1 MNYQK
6 TTLDNGIR
14 VVSENHAESRCV
26 VTGLWVEV
34 GTRFEKFEQM
44 GISHLLEHMVF
55 KGTEK
60 YTALELA
67 RSLEARGGDIN
78 AFTAREHTCFHT
90 TSLKEDLPLCIDVLA
105 QLTAFARFEKNDFE
119 KEKRVIQQEIQMAM
133 DELEEYFYD
142 LYHERLYPKN
152 SLGYQ
157 ILGTVGSVDTLKV
170 EDVKSY
176 CDAHFIPENIII
188 AAAGAVNHE
197 ELVDYVQKSFKNKKW
212 SESKKGLQKFV
223 TPSHSQ
229 VREFYQKDCEQYHV
243 LVGLP
248 ACSYSSEDRF
258 NGYVLNTALG
268 GGMTSRLYQAIRE
281 DRGLVYSIFS
291 MLNTFTDTGFQ
302 TIYAGTEK
310 KNVNEVVDL
319 IHKELVNVRANGLP
333 SEDIEFF
340 KTQARGQIIIGSEDI
355 DNRMNSLAVN
365 EMVFRKYRSIDSVI
379 EDINK
384 VTVDS
389 VMKYINDKL
398 DIDKLNYFLMGP
410 EEIQGSIVVPTP

>member
-6 TTLDNGIR
+6 TTLDNGVR
-14 VVSENHAESRCV
+14 VVSENHADSRCV

-34 GTRFEKFEQM
+34 GTRFEKHEQM
-44 GISHLLEHMVF
+44 GVSHLLEHMVF

-60 YTALELA
+60 YSALDLA
-67 RSLEARGGDIN
+67 RCLEARGGDIN

-90 TSLKEDLPLCIDVLA
+90 TSLKEDLPLCIEVLA
-105 QLTAFARFEKNDFE
+105 QLTAFAKFDKKEFT
-119 KEKRVIQQEIQMAM
+119 KEKKVIQQEIQMAM

-142 LYHERLYPKN
+142 LYHERIYPNN

-157 ILGTVGSVDTLKV
+157 ILGTVDSVDSINV
-170 EDVKSY
+170 DDVKNY
-176 CDAHFIPENIII
+176 YDTHFVPENIII
-188 AAAGAVNHE
+188 AAAGAVNHQ
-197 ELVDYVQKSFKNKKW
+197 ELVAHVEKNFANKKW
-212 SESKKGLQKFV
+212 ANKKHNKKFT
-223 TPSHSQ
+223 TPRHEL
-229 VREFYQKDCEQYHV
+229 VREFYQKDCEQYHI

-248 ACSYSSEDRF
+248 ACSYSAENRF

-268 GGMTSRLYQAIRE
+268 GGMTSRLYQSVRE

-310 KNVNEVVDL
+310 KNVPEVIDL
-319 IHKELVNVRANGLP
+319 IRKEMINVKKNGL
-333 SEDIEFF
+333 SKDDIEFF
-340 KTQARGQIIIGSEDI
+340 KTQAKGQIIIGSEDI

-365 EMVFRKYRSIDSVI
+365 EMIFKKFRSIDNVI
-379 EDINK
+379 SDINK

-389 VMKYINDKL
+389 VQEYIDDKL
-398 DIDKLNYFLMGP
+398 DVDKLNYFLMGP
-410 EEIQGSIVVPTP
+410 EEIKIEQLIGS